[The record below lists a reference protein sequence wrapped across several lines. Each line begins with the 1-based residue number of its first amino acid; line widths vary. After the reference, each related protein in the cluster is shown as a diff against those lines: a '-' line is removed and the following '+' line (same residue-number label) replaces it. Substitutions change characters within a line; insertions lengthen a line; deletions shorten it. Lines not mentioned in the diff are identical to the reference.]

1 MWFNKTLY
9 SKVRQAGKTIRR
21 FPTGND
27 PEKKR
32 LFGDT
37 QYCPHCK
44 EWKDTFA
51 FDWKREGEAPNY
63 TRINLQRKCSNCRRI
78 QQIKKY
84 SKDPH
89 IFVFRAIQLI
99 LQPSASEKKGRQ
111 KSKLTMKEFMK
122 EWMKQF
128 EKSGLRCPKTGQM
141 MTYKRGEG
149 EVITNISIDRLD
161 NKKDYEKGNVQ
172 FVCLIYNKMKLH
184 HSEDIILTWCRHI
197 VENAKGEE

>member
-1 MWFNKTLY
+1 MWFNKSLY

-44 EWKDTFA
+44 ERKDTFA

-63 TRINLQRKCSNCRRI
+63 TRIDLQRKCSNCRRI

-84 SKDPH
+84 SKNPH

-149 EVITNISIDRLD
+149 EVITNISIDRLN

-184 HSEDIILTWCRHI
+184 FL
-197 VENAKGEE
+197 